1 MTASTPVRPESA
13 GDLRV
18 TGCGSLTVLFDDGCG
33 VCRETVRRLRRWDRG
48 NRLEFLSLREAA
60 TSGRHLLARVAA
72 EGHLAEEIRVVDEE
86 TGRVESGG
94 HAALVILDALPG
106 GWLLRPWTAL
116 PPMALAAD
124 VVWRVAERHRD
135 GVSWA
140 IGLRDEVTCPVRPNT
155 VNRRTKPGS

>member
-1 MTASTPVRPESA
+1 MTASTPVRPLPP

-18 TGCGSLTVLFDDGCG
+18 TDSGSLTVLYDDGCG

-48 NRLEFLSLREAA
+48 DRLEFISLRDAA
-60 TSGRHLLARVAA
+60 ASGRPLLARVAA
-72 EGHLAEEIRVVDEE
+72 EGHLADEIRVLDEE

-94 HAALVILDALPG
+94 HAALAILGALPG

-116 PPMALAAD
+116 PPMGVAAD

-135 GVSWA
+135 SVSWA
-140 IGLRDEVTCPVRPNT
+140 IGLRDEVTCPIRPSAGD
-155 VNRRTKPGS
+155 RRTKPGS